1 MSMQVAESSATD
13 AEFGCLA
20 QAMPDDYAARPA
32 EQTRDVNRVEEIR
45 AMAYAFYEARGCV
58 EGYAL
63 DDWIKAEAAV
73 MQASDDTRQASAGV

>member
-32 EQTRDVNRVEEIR
+32 EQTGDVNRVEEIR
-45 AMAYAFYEARGCV
+45 AMAYAFCQLPRP
-58 EGYAL
+58 EGRSL
-63 DDWIKAEAAV
+63 KAN
-73 MQASDDTRQASAGV
+73 

>member
-20 QAMPDDYAARPA
+20 QAQPDDNAARPA
-32 EQTRDVNRVEEIR
+32 EQPQEVNRVEEIR
-45 AMAYAFYEARGCV
+45 AMAYSFYEARGCV

-63 DDWIKAEAAV
+63 DDWIKAETTV
-73 MQASDDTRQASAGV
+73 MQASGDTRQTPAGV